1 MNNATIKKENNR
13 YTGKDVSNWKVVNF
27 EGKTLKGEVRSNTG
41 EMVVRPLTGFSGYKA
56 ATFYA
61 QKVGGVAV
69 RE

>member
-1 MNNATIKKENNR
+1 MNNATNNKINNR

-27 EGKTLKGEVRSNTG
+27 EGKTLKGEIRSQNG
-41 EMVVRPLTGFSGYKA
+41 EMVVRPLTGFNGYKA